1 MALRFKLPPVLEAP
15 EIQSS
20 YVPFFETV
28 IPVIPVTDK
37 TETPAGSPITTL
49 EHLADLD
56 TEEALL
62 RTWWATLPDKKLA
75 FRTWHSTLKYYCQER
90 SLEQE
95 MMESLKR
102 RARDLWDGDA

>member
-1 MALRFKLPPVLEAP
+1 MALRFKLPPDLEAP

-20 YVPFFETV
+20 YVPFFKPV

-62 RTWWATLPDKKLA
+62 RIWWATLPDKKLA
-75 FRTWHSTLKYYCQER
+75 LRTWCSTLKYYCQEKNLG
-90 SLEQE
+90 LETQE
-95 MMESLKR
+95 ALKR
-102 RARDLWDGDA
+102 RVQDLWEAP